1 MSYLK
6 TAPKY
11 RIVKHK
17 KMIELLKKYISET
30 NYYLK
35 NDFFPAVIK
44 IMREVANHVK
54 CFFNKIVK
62 FASEFA
68 NRLSLTIRRISE
80 NKSTDLY
87 INALSLITPDD
98 NLDPGFYEFFQDRLL
113 HFINSVKPL
122 SSAYTKIIFK
132 KKSDK
137 IFHQYP
143 SKKFSSVRLNK
154 QTLSSIEKSQS
165 IYYISN
171 ADFKTDEQKNI
182 AGIAVQFFDEYI
194 YVVFGNA
201 DNRHFMQFL
210 KRLDLLLRELKTKEV
225 YRGQLDRY
233 EKKLST
239 LEKDLNENQKA
250 LSENRRLLKKRV
262 YGMRNLLEMSK
273 KLHYL
278 QGVEK
283 VISSSLLILLG
294 QFRFQRS
301 FALLYDSETMNY
313 SRLFS
318 KGLSIDKDTEL
329 VIDVDSPMIKYLSDN
344 IGLAEI
350 SEIYSKVRFKKVL
363 KTLQRWQI
371 EFIIPIIV
379 ENRVKGV
386 IGFGGKMVGGKL
398 DKDERDMIGILV
410 DSVSISLGNAQLY
423 EDVKKMSMTDA
434 MTSLNNY
441 RYFEDRLHEE
451 INRARRKK
459 SCVSLLMLDIDYFKN
474 YNDSLGHQA
483 GDEALRLIGSVL
495 KITARDDD
503 IVTRYG
509 GEEFCVILPGVEKD
523 VIQNLAER
531 IRENVESFRFYKEDV
546 QPGGKLT
553 ISLGGAT
560 FPDDAD
566 SFDDL
571 VSKADAAL
579 YQSKHDGRNRFTLY
593 SSILEN

>member
-1 MSYLK
+1 M
-6 TAPKY
+6 TDT
-11 RIVKHK
+11 I
-17 KMIELLKKYISET
+17 KKYISQT
-30 NYYLK
+30 NNYLK
-35 NDFFPAVIK
+35 DDLFPAGLK
-44 IMREVANHVK
+44 FMRDTNDRIK
-54 CFFNKIVK
+54 CFFKKIGQI
-62 FASEFA
+62 ASDLFHRFSLMVQRA
-68 NRLSLTIRRISE
+68 NV
-80 NKSTDLY
+80 NKSIDHY
-87 INALSLITPDD
+87 VQALSIINTDD
-98 NLDPGFYEFFQDRLL
+98 DLDDDFQEHFHNKLL
-113 HFINSVKPL
+113 SFINTVKPL
-122 SSAYTKIIFK
+122 SSTFAKILYK

-137 IFHQYP
+137 IFHQFP
-143 SKKFSSVRLNK
+143 SKKFSSVRLNQ
-154 QTLSSIEKSQS
+154 QTLSSIETSQS
-165 IYYISN
+165 VYYISN
-171 ADFKTDEQKNI
+171 ADFKTDIEKNP
-182 AGIAVQFFDEYI
+182 AGIAFQFFDNYI
-194 YVVFGNA
+194 YVIFGNA
-201 DNRHFMQFL
+201 ENRHFMQFL
-210 KRLDLLLRELKTKEV
+210 NRIDLILRELKTKEL
-225 YRGQLDRY
+225 YRTKLDTY
-233 EKKLST
+233 EKKLSKV
-239 LEKDLNENQKA
+239 ERDLIANQKA
-250 LSENRRLLKKRV
+250 LSENRKMLKKRV

-273 KLHYL
+273 ELHYL

-318 KGLSIDKDTEL
+318 KGLSLDKETEL

-344 IGLAEI
+344 IGLSEI
-350 SEIYSKVRFKKVL
+350 SEIYNKVRFKKIL
-363 KTLQRWQI
+363 KILQKWQI
-371 EFIIPIIV
+371 EFLIPILV
-379 ENRVKGV
+379 DNRVKGV
-386 IGFGGKMVGGKL
+386 IGFGGKMIGGKL
-398 DKDERDMIGILV
+398 DKDEEDMIGILV

-509 GEEFCVILPGVEKD
+509 GEEFCVILPGVEKE
-523 VIQNLAER
+523 VIRNLAER

-546 QPGGKLT
+546 QPDGKLT

-593 SSILEN
+593 SSIQEN

>member
-1 MSYLK
+1 M
-6 TAPKY
+6 TDT
-11 RIVKHK
+11 I
-17 KMIELLKKYISET
+17 KKYISQT
-30 NYYLK
+30 NNYLK
-35 NDFFPAVIK
+35 DDLFPAGLK
-44 IMREVANHVK
+44 FMRDTNDRIK
-54 CFFNKIVK
+54 CFFKKTGQI
-62 FASEFA
+62 ASDLFHRFSLMVQRA
-68 NRLSLTIRRISE
+68 NV
-80 NKSTDLY
+80 NKSIDHY
-87 INALSLITPDD
+87 VQALSIINTDD
-98 NLDPGFYEFFQDRLL
+98 DLDDDFQEHFHNKLL
-113 HFINSVKPL
+113 SFINTVKPL
-122 SSAYTKIIFK
+122 SSTFAKILYK

-137 IFHQYP
+137 IFHQFP
-143 SKKFSSVRLNK
+143 SKKFSSVRLNQ
-154 QTLSSIEKSQS
+154 QTLSSIETSQS
-165 IYYISN
+165 VYYISN
-171 ADFKTDEQKNI
+171 ADFKTDIEKNP
-182 AGIAVQFFDEYI
+182 AGIAFQFFDNYI
-194 YVVFGNA
+194 YVIFGNA
-201 DNRHFMQFL
+201 ENRHFMQFL
-210 KRLDLLLRELKTKEV
+210 NRIDLILRELKTKEL
-225 YRGQLDRY
+225 YRTKLDTY
-233 EKKLST
+233 EKKLSKV
-239 LEKDLNENQKA
+239 ERDLIANQKA
-250 LSENRRLLKKRV
+250 LSENRKMLKKRV

-273 KLHYL
+273 ELHYL

-318 KGLSIDKDTEL
+318 KGLSLDKETEL

-344 IGLAEI
+344 IGLSEI
-350 SEIYSKVRFKKVL
+350 SEIYNKVRFKKIL
-363 KTLQRWQI
+363 KIFQKWQI
-371 EFIIPIIV
+371 EFLIPILV
-379 ENRVKGV
+379 DNRVKGV
-386 IGFGGKMVGGKL
+386 IGFGGKMIGGKL
-398 DKDERDMIGILV
+398 DKDEEDMIGILV

-509 GEEFCVILPGVEKD
+509 GEEFCVILPGVEKE
-523 VIQNLAER
+523 VIRNLAER

-546 QPGGKLT
+546 QPDGKLT

-593 SSILEN
+593 SSIQEN